1 MSRHDVINALN
12 DLRAM
17 ELAAIIQYM
26 KHHYEAEGMD
36 SPAISDQFKKAAMD
50 EMRHAEMLGERI
62 NFLGG
67 EPTKQPAEILSG
79 GDLFKMIDDDIRK
92 ESEAIHRYRQ
102 YIELAFREQ
111 DHATRTILEKI
122 LEKEEEHL
130 DMWIT
135 DVARKL
141 EPALA

>member
-1 MSRHDVINALN
+1 MSRQDVINVLN
-12 DLRAM
+12 ELRGM
-17 ELAAIIQYM
+17 ELAVIIQYM

-50 EMRHAEMLGERI
+50 EMKHAEALGERI

-79 GDLFKMIDDDIRK
+79 GDLYKMIDDDIGK
-92 ESEAIHRYRQ
+92 ESEAIHKYRQ

-111 DHATRTILEKI
+111 DHATRLMLERILAV
-122 LEKEEEHL
+122 EEEHL

-135 DVARKL
+135 DLARKL

>member
-1 MSRHDVINALN
+1 MSRHDVVNALN
-12 DLRAM
+12 ELRSM
-17 ELAAIIQYM
+17 ELSAIIQYM
-26 KHHYEAEGMD
+26 KHHYEAEGME

-50 EMRHAEMLGERI
+50 EMKHAETLAERI

-79 GDLFKMIDDDIRK
+79 GDLAKMIDDDIRK
-92 ESEAIHRYRQ
+92 ESEAIHKYRHH
-102 YIELAFREQ
+102 IELAFREQ
-111 DHATRTILEKI
+111 DHTTRIILERI

-135 DVARKL
+135 DLARKL